1 MVHRTRPSCNIFWS
15 FGIKFFFLII
25 RYSRKAKKILD
36 VDQPHLLKLY
46 NNNMAGVDLLDNL
59 ISSYSIRSRNRKWYW
74 GVYNWFLNATMVQ
87 GWRFYKKIGT
97 IMKEGLMEKIGLV
110 DSIRSC
116 VEMSVLL
123 HGNNSVSLL
132 PSIPAAPNREE
143 IQKDQ
148 GNHLIIKTNK
158 KGVCK
163 YCQNRTLCR
172 CRRCDVGLHQDCFE
186 MYHS

>member
-1 MVHRTRPSCNIFWS
+1 M
-15 FGIKFFFLII
+15 G
-25 RYSRKAKKILD
+25 
-36 VDQPHLLKLY
+36 
-46 NNNMAGVDLLDNL
+46 GVDLLDNL
-59 ISSYSIRSRNRKWYW
+59 ISSYAIRSRNRKWYW
-74 GVYNWFLNATMVQ
+74 SVYNWFLNATMVQ
-87 GWRFYKKIGT
+87 AWRFYKKIGT
-97 IMKEGLMEKIGLV
+97 IMKGFMEKIGLV
-110 DSIRSC
+110 DFIRSC
-116 VEMSVLL
+116 VEMIVLL

-148 GNHLIIKTNK
+148 GNHLIINTNK

-172 CRRCDVGLHQDCFE
+172 YRRCDVGLHPECFE

>member
-25 RYSRKAKKILD
+25 RYSRKAKKTLD
-36 VDQPHLLKLY
+36 VDQPHLLQLY
-46 NNNMAGVDLLDNL
+46 NNNMGGVDLLDNL

-97 IMKEGLMEKIGLV
+97 IMIEGLMEKIGLV
-110 DSIRSC
+110 DFIRSC

-143 IQKDQ
+143 IQKD
-148 GNHLIIKTNK
+148 
-158 KGVCK
+158 
-163 YCQNRTLCR
+163 
-172 CRRCDVGLHQDCFE
+172 
-186 MYHS
+186 